1 MLEKNKLNLILIL
14 LVFCIP
20 VFAAAVISMNS
31 EAMGSITSAEG
42 TNKGQIISP
51 VRRLDASLTNQLAN
65 KWLLI
70 YPIGQSCDDSCQDS
84 LYAMQQVRF
93 ALGRKMD
100 RVEIL
105 ALAMDDLSIR
115 SFAQLKQ
122 SDEGGK
128 QADKHVLKEEVFK
141 FLINSNSDGAKPF
154 YYDASQAIYIADP
167 LGNVM
172 LRYEILDVGNK
183 GILKA
188 RDVLKDLTKMLKLS
202 KVG

>member
-14 LVFCIP
+14 LVFCVP
-20 VFAAAVISMNS
+20 VFAAAIISMNS
-31 EAMGSITSAEG
+31 EAMASITSAEG
-42 TNKGQIISP
+42 SNKGEIILP
-51 VRRLDASLTNQLAN
+51 VRRLDEGLMNKLGN

-70 YPIGQSCDDSCQDS
+70 HPLGRSCDDICKDS

-115 SFAQLKQ
+115 SFAQLELG
-122 SDEGGK
+122 DEGDK
-128 QADKHVLKEEVFK
+128 QVLKEKAFK
-141 FLINSNSDGAKPF
+141 FLIDSNRDEVKPF
-154 YYDASQAIYIADP
+154 YYDASRAIYIADP

-172 LRYEILDVGNK
+172 LRYEILGDGNK